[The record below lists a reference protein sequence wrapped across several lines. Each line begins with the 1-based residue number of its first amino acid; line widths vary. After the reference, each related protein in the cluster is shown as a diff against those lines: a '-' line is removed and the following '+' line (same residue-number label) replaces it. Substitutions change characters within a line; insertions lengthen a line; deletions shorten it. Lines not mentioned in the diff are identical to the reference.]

1 MFFMF
6 AGSPLGNFLKRGEFP
21 ETHFLPPENAPVW
34 CFGLQPASRSAPGS
48 LRLCSVPEDFILEG
62 SNQAHAPKLQC
73 CTSHVHTSMQ
83 LPLVSSS
90 NKVWVS
96 LCKTNEMW
104 GRICSLSAFFSDQT
118 SDVSG
123 SFSFHLSFIT
133 EETPRKSICSV
144 QALEVGC
151 SHGFCSCG
159 LLLPNLVAILQHV

>member
-1 MFFMF
+1 MF
-6 AGSPLGNFLKRGEFP
+6 AGFPLGNFLKHILSHQQMHLCGALGSTSIRESSRGP
-21 ETHFLPPENAPVW
+21 GAVLCPRGLHFR
-34 CFGLQPASRSAPGS
+34 GLKADTAVPQHTLQS
-48 LRLCSVPEDFILEG
+48 CSV
-62 SNQAHAPKLQC
+62 APL
-73 CTSHVHTSMQ
+73 VHTSMQ

-123 SFSFHLSFIT
+123 SFSFHLSVIT
-133 EETPRKSICSV
+133 EETLRKSICSV
-144 QALEVGC
+144 QALKVRC
-151 SHGFCSCG
+151 LHGFCSCR